1 MNKNNKTG
9 HRERLKERFMKGGG
23 GSYTEEGLLE
33 LLLAYSIPQKDV
45 LPLAKSLLEKFGSLS
60 DVLSADVSSLCEIS
74 GIKISSA
81 TLLKLVDWIRIHHG
95 VTEHSVKENEIEFVK
110 ENISIRESEKIE
122 IKEDKV
128 KQLGLFDVS
137 VAEADRVI
145 IKKEKKHKK
154 VSQEPVNPERG
165 AVLFTKALLKEA
177 ISILPKFPD
186 TESVSEIKDF
196 LRNNLHFSSQTT
208 RNRYANYITRRLYPS
223 GYADRALRLFAL
235 KYPGRQELRDVCFYR
250 LCKAEPVVSN
260 VIQELLIPS
269 IGHGKIER
277 EKLRDYLRM
286 CFPSSK
292 SIGDGSQAIVEA
304 LTGANIASC
313 DRTSFRFSYRQV
325 LLPSF
330 AFILHS
336 EFPKAGIYDT
346 GKLEN
351 NRAVNSML
359 WKPDSIITSLY
370 ELRNQGVISKI
381 SEIDSVRQF
390 TTKWSLEEVVKELS
404 DKGDVL

>member
-1 MNKNNKTG
+1 MKKSNKTG
-9 HRERLKERFMKGGG
+9 HRERLKERFIKG
-23 GSYTEEGLLE
+23 EEGAHTEVSLLE

-60 DVLSADVSSLCEIS
+60 NVLSSDAYSLCEIS

-95 VTEHSVKENEIEFVK
+95 GKENKIEVIQENIGIKENEKVD
-110 ENISIRESEKIE
+110 

-137 VAEADRVI
+137 VAEADKVI
-145 IKKEKKHKK
+145 IKKEKKDKK
-154 VSQEPVNPERG
+154 VSQEPVNTERG

-235 KYPGRQELRDVCFYR
+235 KYQGRQELRDVCFYR
-250 LCKAEPVVSN
+250 LCTAEPVVYN
-260 VIQELLIPS
+260 VIQDLLIPS
-269 IGHGKIER
+269 IGYGKIER
-277 EKLRDYLRM
+277 DKLRDYLRM

-336 EFPKAGIYDT
+336 EFPEAGIYDT

-359 WKPDSIITSLY
+359 WKPDGIMTSLY
-370 ELRNQGVISKI
+370 ELRNQGIISKI

>member
-23 GSYTEEGLLE
+23 VSYTEEGLLE

-74 GIKISSA
+74 GIKTSSA

-95 VTEHSVKENEIEFVK
+95 VKEHSVKENEIEAVK

-128 KQLGLFDVS
+128 KKIGLFDVS

-145 IKKEKKHKK
+145 IKKEKKDKK

-235 KYPGRQELRDVCFYR
+235 KYQGRQELRDVCFYR

-277 EKLRDYLRM
+277 EKLRDYLRI

-313 DRTSFRFSYRQV
+313 DRISFSFSYRQV
-325 LLPSF
+325 LFPSF

-336 EFPKAGIYDT
+336 EFSKPGIYDME
-346 GKLEN
+346 KLEH
-351 NRAVNSML
+351 NRAINSML
-359 WKPDSIITSLY
+359 WKPDGIITSLY

>member
-1 MNKNNKTG
+1 MT
-9 HRERLKERFMKGGG
+9 
-23 GSYTEEGLLE
+23 
-33 LLLAYSIPQKDV
+33 YSIPQKDV
-45 LPLAKSLLEKFGSLS
+45 LPLAKSLLERFGSIS

-74 GIKISSA
+74 GVKISSA
-81 TLLKLVDWIRIHHG
+81 ALLKLVDCIRKHHS
-95 VTEHSVKENEIEFVK
+95 ENKIEIVKENKIEAVK
-110 ENISIRESEKIE
+110 ENFSIQESKKID

-137 VAEADRVI
+137 VSEPEGVVV
-145 IKKEKKHKK
+145 KKEKKDKK
-154 VSQEPVNPERG
+154 ISQKCVNPDRG
-165 AVLFTKALLKEA
+165 SVLFTKALLKEA

-186 TESVSEIKDF
+186 TESVSEIKEF

-208 RNRYANYITRRLYPS
+208 RERYANYITKRLYPS

-235 KYPGRQELRDVCFYR
+235 EYQGRQELRDVCFYR
-250 LCKAEPVVSN
+250 LCKAEPVVYD
-260 VIQELLIPS
+260 VIQDLIIPS

-277 EKLRDYLRM
+277 DKLRDYLRI

-304 LTGANIASC
+304 LTGANIARS
-313 DRTSFRFSYRQV
+313 DRTSFSFSYRQV

-336 EFPKAGIYDT
+336 EFPEAGIYDM

-351 NRAVNSML
+351 NRAINFML

-370 ELRNQGVISKI
+370 ELRNQGFISKI
-381 SEIDSVRQF
+381 SEIDSVSQF
-390 TTKWSLEEVVKELS
+390 TTRWSLEEVVKQLS

>member
-1 MNKNNKTG
+1 MKKSNKTG
-9 HRERLKERFMKGGG
+9 HRERLKERFIKG
-23 GSYTEEGLLE
+23 EEGAHTEVSLLE

-60 DVLSADVSSLCEIS
+60 NVLSSDAYSLCEIS

-95 VTEHSVKENEIEFVK
+95 GKENKIEVIQENIGIKENEKVD
-110 ENISIRESEKIE
+110 

-137 VAEADRVI
+137 VAEPDKVI
-145 IKKEKKHKK
+145 IKKEKKDKK
-154 VSQEPVNPERG
+154 VSQEPVNTERG

-235 KYPGRQELRDVCFYR
+235 KYQGRQELRDVCFYR
-250 LCKAEPVVSN
+250 LCTAEPVVYN
-260 VIQELLIPS
+260 VIQDLLIPS
-269 IGHGKIER
+269 IGYGKIER
-277 EKLRDYLRM
+277 DKLRDYLRM

-336 EFPKAGIYDT
+336 EFPEAGIYDT

-359 WKPDSIITSLY
+359 WKPDGIMTSLY
-370 ELRNQGVISKI
+370 ELRNQGIISKI

>member
-1 MNKNNKTG
+1 MNKSNKTG
-9 HRERLKERFMKGGG
+9 HRERLNERFIKGGK
-23 GSYTEEGLLE
+23 SPHTEKTLLE
-33 LLLAYSIPQKDV
+33 LLLTYSIPQKDV

-74 GIKISSA
+74 GVKISSA
-81 TLLKLVDWIRIHHG
+81 ILFKLVDWIRKHYT
-95 VTEHSVKENEIEFVK
+95 V
-110 ENISIRESEKIE
+110 
-122 IKEDKV
+122 KEDKV

-137 VAEADRVI
+137 VSEPGKVVV
-145 IKKEKKHKK
+145 KKEKKDKK
-154 VSQEPVNPERG
+154 VSLEPVNPDRG

-186 TESVSEIKDF
+186 TESVPEIKEF

-208 RNRYANYITRRLYPS
+208 RERYANYITSRLYPS
-223 GYADRALRLFAL
+223 GYADRSLRLFAL
-235 KYPGRQELRDVCFYR
+235 KYQGRQELRDICFYR
-250 LCKAEPVVSN
+250 LCKAEPVVYD
-260 VIQELLIPS
+260 VIHDLIIPS
-269 IGHGKIER
+269 IGHGKIDR
-277 EKLRDYLRM
+277 DKLRDYLRI

-304 LTGANIASC
+304 LTGANIARS
-313 DRTSFRFSYRQV
+313 DRTSFSFSYRQI

-336 EFPKAGIYDT
+336 EFPESGIYDI

-351 NRAVNSML
+351 NRAINSML
-359 WKPDSIITSLY
+359 WKPDGLLTSLY
-370 ELRNQGVISKI
+370 ELRNQGFISKI

-390 TTKWSLEEVVKELS
+390 TTRFTLEEVVNQLS